1 MILYWNKPSVSWNP
15 SSWSSVTPLI
25 NLNSKNWKIVSV
37 SVEIRIHHLTSRP
50 AILKHSGLSEWTV
63 LLMLLLTKVIPG
75 FDSSWEECIVICILY
90 TCVHWFTTT
99 WPLFWDM
106 RCCWPPCAC
115 KYRILLT
122 LYNQQW
128 EYLVVKDARQC
139 GFFHCRLW
147 PWVSTSRLPRYKLQ
161 YRIGY
166 KTLEKHTFE
175 ECTSAKQSICAAVT
189 NSYHE
194 SHCPCKSIVDDS
206 L

>member
-90 TCVHWFTTT
+90 TYVHWFTTT
-99 WPLFWDM
+99 WPFLGRVYCNLYFVYM
-106 RCCWPPCAC
+106 RALIYDNLAIVLRHAMLLASVCLQVQNTINSLQSTM
-115 KYRILLT
+115 RIS
-122 LYNQQW
+122 
-128 EYLVVKDARQC
+128 C
-139 GFFHCRLW
+139 GER
-147 PWVSTSRLPRYKLQ
+147 R
-161 YRIGY
+161 
-166 KTLEKHTFE
+166 
-175 ECTSAKQSICAAVT
+175 
-189 NSYHE
+189 
-194 SHCPCKSIVDDS
+194 
-206 L
+206 